1 MVENVLP
8 YYRQVVLAG
17 YYLQVSVGKLSSKVP
32 MNPDLM
38 WFKDLINIQFMF
50 IQFFQAALKAALR
63 FEKKM
68 MTKKKKKKK
77 NVGRQIF
84 DRFRFEGGNCSRL
97 GSKNEAPGKLEDS
110 VLTWFG

>member
-1 MVENVLP
+1 M
-8 YYRQVVLAG
+8 VLAG
-17 YYLQVSVGKLSSKVP
+17 YYLQVSAGKLSSKVP

-50 IQFFQAALKAALR
+50 ILR

-68 MTKKKKKKK
+68 MTKKKKKKR

-84 DRFRFEGGNCSRL
+84 DRFRVEGGNFSRL
-97 GSKNEAPGKLEDS
+97 GSKNEASGKLEDS